1 MSLTSKKRGLAVAND
16 ALRHAMS
23 DAKKTERDLASACRV
38 DVKTVARWLSDEGRL
53 PHPRHRWAASDV
65 LGVDETVLWP
75 EALRT
80 TVKTGPD
87 REIVAAYPFRST
99 CPNGVWRGLIHSA
112 EKELVFAGYT
122 CYFLWLEQSNL
133 RTLLRRRADAGCRI
147 RFLLGDPQSAVTRR
161 REDEEKVALTISV
174 RIKVTLDE
182 LERLRDVE
190 NIEARFSDEHV
201 SMSLFQF
208 DQEMLITP
216 HLARLV
222 GHESPMLHLRRRQQ
236 DGLFDRFAYHLTELW
251 ESGRP
256 VFT

>member
-1 MSLTSKKRGLAVAND
+1 MA
-16 ALRHAMS
+16 

-53 PHPRHRWAASDV
+53 PHPRHRWAASDM

-87 REIVAAYPFRST
+87 REIVSAYPFRSN
-99 CPNGVWRGLIHSA
+99 CPSGVWRTLINSA
-112 EKELVFAGYT
+112 QKEITFAGYT

-133 RTLLRRRADAGCRI
+133 RAVLQRRAEAGCAV
-147 RFLLGDPQSAVTRR
+147 RFLIGDLNSEVTRQ
-161 REDEEKVALTISV
+161 REEQEGVPLTVSV

-182 LERLRDVE
+182 LTRMQDVPGVETRL
-190 NIEARFSDEHV
+190 SDQHIAL
-201 SMSLFQF
+201 SLFRF
-208 DQEMLITP
+208 DDDMLVTP
-216 HLARLV
+216 HLARLA
-222 GHESPMLHLRRRQQ
+222 GHESPLLHLRRRQR

-251 ESGRP
+251 DSSRP
-256 VFT
+256 AWA

>member
-1 MSLTSKKRGLAVAND
+1 MA
-16 ALRHAMS
+16 
-23 DAKKTERDLASACRV
+23 DAKRTERDLASACRV

-99 CPNGVWRGLIHSA
+99 CPNGVWRGLIHNA
-112 EKELVFAGYT
+112 EKELLFAGYT

-133 RTLLRRRADAGCRI
+133 RTLLRRRAESGCRI
-147 RFLLGDPQSAVTRR
+147 RFLLGDPTSEVTRR
-161 REDEEKVALTISV
+161 REEEERVALTIGV

-182 LERLRDVE
+182 LTRLRDMPGF
-190 NIEARFSDEHV
+190 EARYSDEHV
-201 SMSLFQF
+201 AMSLFRF

-236 DGLFDRFAYHLTELW
+236 DGLFDRFAYHLNELW
-251 ESGRP
+251 DAGRP
-256 VFT
+256 IWP